1 MKNIHSYIKEYG
13 NLTFDEKGFTEV
25 DNVILSMIPYIPLKD
40 IIPKINE
47 GGITIFEAY
56 QKFKKKHTL
65 KEIKNSGIAIKKAS
79 LMFPVLAESKRYQ
92 NLILGNFYYESGA
105 DYQFGACTITIDK
118 NLMFVT
124 FEGTDD
130 LVAGWLE
137 DFKMSYEYP
146 VMAQKI
152 AIDYLKNITKLFGPN
167 IIVGG
172 HSKGGNLALVSSMNL
187 PLLKKHKLINIYCND
202 APGLR
207 KREIESLRYKSI
219 ERKLINFIP
228 NGSIVGVILR
238 HKHQQVVK
246 SYAIGPFQH
255 DAFTWEVDNDKFVR
269 TTQKK
274 SSLKL
279 NKAILSWLDKHSDE
293 ERKEIVLSMFKIFEE
308 ANIKDLRDFRND
320 KLNNLIKMINASKS
334 LDVKTKD
341 VARTGISLLIAEF
354 INTK

>member
-1 MKNIHSYIKEYG
+1 MKNINSYIKEYG
-13 NLTFDEKGFTEV
+13 NLTFDEKKFTEV
-25 DNVILSMIPYIPLKD
+25 DNIILSMIPYVPLKG
-40 IIPKINE
+40 IIPKLNE
-47 GGITIFEAY
+47 KGITISDAY
-56 QKFKKKHTL
+56 KKFQKIHSL

-92 NLILGNFYYESGA
+92 NLILGNFYYESGN
-105 DYQFGACTITIDK
+105 DYQFGACTITINKD
-118 NLMFVT
+118 LMFIA

-146 VMAQKI
+146 VMAQKL
-152 AIDYLKNITKLFGPN
+152 AINYLKNITKLFGPN

-187 PLLKKHKLINIYCND
+187 PILKKTKLINVYCND

-207 KREIESLRYKSI
+207 KKEIESLKYKSI
-219 ERKLINFIP
+219 EKKLVNFIP

-246 SYAIGPFQH
+246 SRAIGPFQH
-255 DAFTWEVDNDKFVR
+255 DAFTWEVNDDKFVR

-274 SSLKL
+274 NSIKL
-279 NKAILSWLDKHSDE
+279 NKAILNWLDKHSDE
-293 ERKEIVLSMFKIFEE
+293 EREKLVLSMFKIFEE
-308 ANIKDLRDFRND
+308 ANIKDLRDFRDD
-320 KLNNLIKMINASKS
+320 KLNNLLKMINASKA
-334 LDVKTKD
+334 LDVKTKNI
-341 VARTGISLLIAEF
+341 VKTGISLLITEF